1 MMRLHE
7 VALKADTAAQFPLIE
22 LDEKV
27 LIKYL
32 LKFLLLLN
40 TYMHINKYKNTFKKL
55 NIFISSVIFIK

>member
-1 MMRLHE
+1 MRFHE
-7 VALKADTAAQFPLIE
+7 VTLKADTAAQFPLIE